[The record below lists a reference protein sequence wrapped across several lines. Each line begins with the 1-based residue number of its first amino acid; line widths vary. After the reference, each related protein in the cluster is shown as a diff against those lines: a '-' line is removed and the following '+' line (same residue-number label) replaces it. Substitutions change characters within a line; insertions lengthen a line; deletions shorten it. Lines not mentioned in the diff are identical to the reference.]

1 MTHKERT
8 LAAINHQ
15 EPDCVPICAW
25 YTPEAE
31 KNLLA
36 HLGLDTSQIGIYQ
49 AGVGALEIKMDHDFL
64 ITWIGPCTSY
74 YAQESSEYSDEWGIG
89 WKWFRHGT
97 GGSYTEMV
105 YHPLAGDDDL
115 SKLHIPDFADEK
127 RYEGSRKMI
136 ATYGDEYA
144 IMGGVACTL
153 FELAWY
159 LRGLENLM
167 MDMLVNKDYA
177 NELLD
182 RLMTWILIAGR
193 KLIEL
198 GVDIIWMGD
207 DAGMQDRMLMRP
219 ELWREFLKPRYARMF
234 SEFKDIN
241 PDIKIAFHSDGYIE
255 PIIPDFIEIGL
266 DILNPV
272 QPKSMD
278 PAKLKKL
285 YGDKLTFWGCVDIQ
299 EVLPFGT
306 PEDVEQEVKLRIETV
321 GRGGGLLLAPAHN
334 IQPQVTIENILAF
347 YRAARKYGKYPL
359 AG

>member
-1 MTHKERT
+1 M
-8 LAAINHQ
+8 LV
-15 EPDCVPICAW
+15 D
-25 YTPEAE
+25 
-31 KNLLA
+31 
-36 HLGLDTSQIGIYQ
+36 LGLDTSRTETYKASGGILP
-49 AGVGALEIKMDHDFL
+49 LEMGHDFL

-74 YAQESSEYSDEWGIG
+74 YAQKSPEYFDEWGIG
-89 WKWFRHGT
+89 WKWFKNPS

-105 YHPLAGDDDL
+105 YHPLGGDDDL
-115 SKLHIPDFADEK
+115 SRLRIPDFADDT
-127 RYEGSRKMI
+127 RYEGSQEMI
-136 ATYGDEYA
+136 AKYGGEYA

-167 MDMLVNKDYA
+167 MDMVTNKDYA

-182 RLMTWILIAGR
+182 RLMTWILVAGR

-198 GVDIIWMGD
+198 GVDIIWVGD

-234 SEFKDIN
+234 SEFRGVN
-241 PDIKIAFHSDGYIE
+241 PDIKTAFHSDGYIE

-266 DILNPV
+266 DILNPI

-278 PAKLKKL
+278 PARLKKL
-285 YGDKLTFWGCVDIQ
+285 YGDKLTFWGCVDVQ

-306 PEDVEQEVKLRIETV
+306 PEDVEREAKLRIETV
-321 GRGGGLLLAPAHN
+321 GKGGGFLLAPAHN
-334 IQPQVTIENILAF
+334 IQPDVKIENILAF
-347 YRAARKYGKYPL
+347 YRAAKKYGKYPL
-359 AG
+359 GR

>member
-1 MTHKERT
+1 MTHKQRT
-8 LAAINHQ
+8 LAATNHK
-15 EPDCVPICAW
+15 EPDRVPICVL

-36 HLGLDTSQIGIYQ
+36 HLGLDTSQTETYKSSGGILP
-49 AGVGALEIKMDHDFL
+49 LEMDHDFL
-64 ITWIGPCTSY
+64 ITWIGPCSGY
-74 YAQESSEYSDEWGIG
+74 YAQETPEYSDEWGIG
-89 WKWFRHGT
+89 WKWFKNPS
-97 GGSYTEMV
+97 GGSYTEIV

-115 SKLHIPDFADEK
+115 SRLRIPDFADNR
-127 RYEGSRKMI
+127 RYEGSREMI
-136 ATYGDEYA
+136 VKYGDEYA

-167 MDMLVNKDYA
+167 MDMLTNKDYA

-182 RLMTWILIAGR
+182 RLMTWILVAGK

-198 GVDIIWMGD
+198 GVDIIWVGD
-207 DAGMQDRMLMRP
+207 DAGMQDRMLIRP

-234 SEFKDIN
+234 SEFKNTN

-266 DILNPV
+266 DILNPI

-278 PAKLKKL
+278 PARLKKL

-306 PEDVEQEVKLRIETV
+306 PEDVEREVKLRIETV
-321 GRGGGLLLAPAHN
+321 GKVGGLLLAPAHN
-334 IQPQVTIENILAF
+334 IQPDVKIENILAF
-347 YRAARKYGKYPL
+347 YRAARRHGRYKL
-359 AG
+359 I